1 MTEPTQDEA
10 EAGSPST
17 VHLTFEALAARL
29 RPIFEA
35 NGCSTDV
42 ARLLAEK
49 CASAE
54 RDGAQSHG
62 LFRMAG
68 YVSSL
73 KAGGWV
79 DGRAVPVVEDAA
91 PGFVRVDARNGFTVP
106 ARVAGQALAIAK
118 ARACGVAVLAIRN
131 SHHLGALSL
140 DVEAFADAGLIA
152 ISVINSMKSVAPHGG
167 RKAVLGTNPI
177 AFATPRAGGSPLVFD
192 MATSV
197 IANGDVQI
205 AAREGRML
213 PPGTG
218 VDRNGD
224 ATGDPARILDGGAL
238 NTFGG
243 YKGAALS
250 LMVEIL
256 CAALVGGKFSAEVD
270 LRAWPGA
277 ATPHT
282 GQTFLLIDPSAG
294 AADLPDFGVR
304 VETLLELV
312 REAGQ
317 DRLPGDRRLAARA
330 RAARDGIAV
339 EVSVLDA
346 LDRLMPASQ
355 PGSAVSF

>member
-1 MTEPTQDEA
+1 MSQRTPEA
-10 EAGSPST
+10 SNGEAPST
-17 VHLTFEALAARL
+17 VHFSFDELVARL

-35 NGCSTDV
+35 NGCSAEV
-42 ARLLAEK
+42 ARLLAEN
-49 CASAE
+49 CAGAE
-54 RDGAQSHG
+54 RDGAVSHG

-91 PGFVRVDARNGFTVP
+91 PGFVRVDAGNGFTVP
-106 ARVAGQALAIAK
+106 ARAAGQALAIEK

-140 DVEAFADAGLIA
+140 DVEPFADAGLVA

-167 RKAVLGTNPI
+167 RRAVLGTNPI
-177 AFATPRAGGSPLVFD
+177 AFATPRADGAPLVFD

-197 IANGDVQI
+197 MANGDVQI

-213 PPGTG
+213 PSDTG
-218 VDRNGD
+218 IDRDGEL
-224 ATGDPARILDGGAL
+224 TGDPTRILDGGAL

-256 CAALVGGKFSAEVD
+256 CAALAGSKFSAEVD
-270 LRAWPGA
+270 LAAHPGA

-294 AADLPDFGVR
+294 ASALPDFAGR
-304 VETLLELV
+304 VEMLLDLV

-330 RAARDGIAV
+330 KAARDGIAV
-339 EVSVLDA
+339 ERSMLET
-346 LDRLMPASQ
+346 LDRLAL
-355 PGSAVSF
+355 G